1 MSAPWTVRGRELVLN
16 GFQDL
21 PNILIVSSLLLG
33 GITGSMPLIILGLG
47 ALGSSAFYLIIQ
59 NSLSMF
65 ALNWFKVPYSSAC
78 VSHKGYYDVKYR
90 TSFDGLPSTWLFT
103 LSYFVG
109 YLLWNAVT
117 IISLNPT
124 TKNDVDKINSRRA
137 QGISVLIAILIM
149 YLVFVIYRIRSNC
162 ETIIS
167 GFAGT
172 ILGLVTGIGIF
183 ISIMNTDLR
192 IGDVLQIRQGMEPVT
207 TLQNQAAPI
216 VCTPPSE

>member
-1 MSAPWTVRGRELVLN
+1 MSAPWTVRGKELVFN

-33 GITGSMPLIILGLG
+33 GIIGSMPLIILGLG

-59 NSLSMF
+59 NSLTMF
-65 ALNWFKVPYSSAC
+65 GVELLNVPYDSAC
-78 VSHKGYYDVKYR
+78 VSHKGFYDFKKR
-90 TSFDGLPSTWLFT
+90 TNFNGLPSTWLFT

-109 YLLWNAVT
+109 YLLYNSIT
-117 IISLNPT
+117 IIGLNPT
-124 TKNDVDKINSRRA
+124 SNNDTDKINSRRA

-149 YLVFVIYRIRSNC
+149 FLVFVIYRIRSKC
-162 ETIIS
+162 ETIFS
-167 GFAGT
+167 GFVGS

-183 ISIMNTDLR
+183 ISVMNTDLR
-192 IGDVLQIRQGMEPVT
+192 IGDVLQIKQGMEPVT
-207 TLQNQAAPI
+207 TLQNQLAPI